1 MFQTNYTV
9 NKDTNTIVVER
20 SFEAP
25 LDLVWQA
32 WTDAAI
38 LDQWWAP
45 KPFWVKTKTM
55 DFSVG
60 GAWVYSMNGPNGEQF
75 WSKADYKKIQNG
87 KSFTIDHYFIDAQG
101 NRPADFP
108 SSDWNVEFSAKNN
121 ITNVKVTMQFANLAD
136 LEKLVA
142 MGFKEGFAMAH
153 ENLDQYIQA
162 QFKLRQELKTDNRAR
177 VVTYLNFPGNTEE
190 AMNFYRSVFKSE
202 FSGKGL
208 QRFGDIPQD
217 AGHPPVADNVKK
229 MILHVELPILGG
241 HVLMATDAPK
251 EMGFNLTPGN
261 NMHICL
267 EPETRAE
274 AERLFNS
281 LSAGGKVSMPLADM
295 FFGSYFGELTDK
307 YGINWMVNCNEP
319 K

>member
-9 NKDTNTIVVER
+9 NKETNTIVVER

-38 LDQWWAP
+38 LDKWWAP
-45 KPFWVKTKTM
+45 KPFWVITKTM
-55 DFSVG
+55 NFSVG
-60 GAWVYSMNGPNGEQF
+60 GAWIYSMNGPDGSKN
-75 WSKADYKKIQNG
+75 WSRVDFKKIQHG
-87 KSFTIDHYFIDAQG
+87 KSFTMDHYFVDAEG
-101 NRPADFP
+101 NRPIGLSAG
-108 SSDWNVEFSAKNN
+108 DWHVEFASKNG
-121 ITNVKVTMQFANLAD
+121 ITNVVITMQFANLSE

-142 MGFKEGFAMAH
+142 MGFKEGFAMCH
-153 ENLDQYIQA
+153 DNLDQYLQA
-162 QFKLRQELKTDNRAR
+162 QFKLRQQLKTNNTAR

-190 AMNFYRSVFKSE
+190 AMNFYKSVFNTE
-202 FSGKGL
+202 FSGKGI

-217 AGHPPVADNVKK
+217 AGNPPVADNVKK
-229 MILHVELPILGG
+229 MILHAELPILGG

-251 EMGFNLTPGN
+251 EMGMTVTLGN

-267 EPETRAE
+267 EPETRKE
-274 AERLFNS
+274 AKRIFDT
-281 LSAGGKVSMPLADM
+281 LSAGGKVSMPLQDM
-295 FFGSYFGELTDK
+295 FFGSYFGEFTDK
-307 YGINWMVNCNEP
+307 YGINWMVNCYEP